1 MNIVLAS
8 GSPRRQELLKMT
20 GIENFKVLP
29 YTHEEM
35 IPADPDPD
43 PERTVRKIALEKAIG
58 VSQECEPDDII
69 ISADTLVYLDGS
81 PLGKPNDPDDAAEM
95 LRKLSGR
102 KHTVYTG
109 VAVLNNGKQTTFAEK
124 TDVFFRNIS
133 DVELSSYIE
142 TGEPADK
149 AGAYGAQGRG
159 AVFIE
164 RIEGDFFNVMG
175 LPVCRLI
182 MTLKELGLTC

>member
-1 MNIVLAS
+1 
-8 GSPRRQELLKMT
+8 MT

-29 YTHEEM
+29 YTHEET

-43 PERTVRKIALEKAIG
+43 PERTVREIALEKAIG

-102 KHTVYTG
+102 KHAVYTG

-142 TGEPADK
+142 TGEPMDK